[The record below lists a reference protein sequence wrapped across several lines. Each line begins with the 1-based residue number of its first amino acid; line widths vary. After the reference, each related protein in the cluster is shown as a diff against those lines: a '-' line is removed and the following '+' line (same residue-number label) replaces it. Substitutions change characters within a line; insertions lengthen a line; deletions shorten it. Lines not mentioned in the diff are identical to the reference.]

1 VFRGFINDATAAAD
15 ALIAKVVTQASIA
28 VPFII
33 AFGFATAG
41 AAMILV
47 EHFGHRNA
55 YLILAVVF
63 AVIGFLI
70 SAVIRNRRA
79 EAAIA
84 DARAETERAAQA
96 GANPKLT
103 PTQLPLAVLAALVS
117 SSVGPTLV
125 LRLARGVT
133 RNLPL
138 VGAALIFGFLM
149 LPKPTATDVP
159 DDAATDGDSEHKGQR
174 PNGAYHSSAPQEPA
188 LGSR

>member
-15 ALIAKVVTQASIA
+15 ALIARVVTQASIA

-41 AAMILV
+41 VALILV

-63 AVIGFLI
+63 SVIGFLL
-70 SAVIRNRRA
+70 SALIRSRRS
-79 EAAIA
+79 EAATA
-84 DARAETERAAQA
+84 DARAEYERAAQA

-117 SSVGPTLV
+117 SSVGPSMV
-125 LRLARGVT
+125 LRVARGVT

-138 VGAALIFGFLM
+138 IGAALIFGFLM
-149 LPKPTATDVP
+149 WPKPAATDVP
-159 DDAATDGDSEHKGQR
+159 EDAAIDGDSEHVVQR
-174 PNGAYHSSAPQEPA
+174 SNGAYHPRASQEPA
-188 LGSR
+188 LGSK